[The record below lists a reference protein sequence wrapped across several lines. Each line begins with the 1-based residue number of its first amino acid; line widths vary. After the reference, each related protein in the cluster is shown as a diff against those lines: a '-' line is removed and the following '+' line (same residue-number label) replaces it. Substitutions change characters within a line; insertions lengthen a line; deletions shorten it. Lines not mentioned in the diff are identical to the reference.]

1 MLDQSPFNDI
11 TYSLLGDGTAAIYFQ
26 VDASTGAVSLR
37 QSVQADTVSTYR
49 VNKGFKGWV
58 KMEKAI
64 VIDFSVNT
72 VL

>member
-37 QSVQADTVSTYR
+37 QSMQADTVSTYR
-49 VNKGFKGWV
+49 VNTGLKDGLKWR
-58 KMEKAI
+58 KQ
-64 VIDFSVNT
+64 
-72 VL
+72 